1 MCFPATVS
9 LPLLLVLLACC
20 IGVSNAFLNQR
31 TKDTGY
37 NTFDDTSTDFPSHN
51 SITASKWNE
60 PYFDNSIAN
69 NVSALVGK
77 SAYLSCKVRN
87 LGNKTVSWIRHRDI
101 HILTVGTY
109 TYTTD
114 QRFQTAY
121 HRDFNEWTLQ
131 IKWAQKRDAG
141 VYECQISTIPIKS
154 FSVRLNVVDPAI
166 DNVDENILNLVYN
179 DQQIDV
185 DDEINGIQNHK
196 CCDGIYAGS
205 DDDHRI
211 KPVATILGGQDLFV
225 DKGST
230 INLTCT
236 IRFGPEPPG
245 HIFWYHE
252 NKEITAESPRGSV
265 DIKRIYGEWTTS
277 YLLIRNAN
285 IADSGVYT
293 CAPAGGSQTSIKV
306 HVFLHGE
313 RPEAM
318 QTGTSTYFAD
328 KSYIMHTLLVAIII
342 SIYNIFRDYNSSI
355 LIEHMPIDYIT

>member
-154 FSVRLNVVDPAI
+154 FSVRLNVV
-166 DNVDENILNLVYN
+166 E
-179 DQQIDV
+179 
-185 DDEINGIQNHK
+185 
-196 CCDGIYAGS
+196 
-205 DDDHRI
+205 
-211 KPVATILGGQDLFV
+211 PVATILGGQDLFV